1 MLLPEADPQLCE
13 SKQGPRD
20 PRPYRRSGGSQ
31 FLDGNGCFDHEQPG
45 SFCPEDQLRVED
57 VLAELA
63 TGDQRFYRRPPHRFD
78 AVRVAHPQSE
88 PRAKNQRED
97 ACDHPPPE
105 ASTIDC
111 PGGPLG
117 SDHDGHA
124 FIAKQNQRLVE
135 KRQIH
140 EVDVEVDYD
149 IPTRRQKPGS
159 EGCSVISLRQPDCL
173 NLSVR
178 GEQFCYLRAG
188 SVSGPVFRDDD
199 LELVAS
205 VSNAIH
211 HRFDG
216 RLEVALFVVGRH
228 DDRNHGSLM
237 LSARRKP
244 TQAPPTKDRIGG
256 VPGRTASLLVW
267 LAAGAGCGVM
277 VALSVPP
284 FGFWPLAWLGF
295 AGVAFLLPGSSLGSR
310 AVLGA
315 GLGLGQYAVG
325 LAWVSEF
332 SIPGCVA
339 LIILGGL
346 FGSLALL
353 LVPSSRASTVAV
365 GMPAAFVLTDWVRA
379 HFPLGGFP
387 LGGTSLG
394 QALSPL
400 VPTVRLGGSLLLTA
414 ETALIG
420 VVAAQLVRTAMSL
433 RRRSLA
439 WPVRARPEGIGGA
452 SAALVVAIAVAIA
465 LPLAGWLSPSG
476 QGGRYRPLRVALV
489 QGGGE
494 RGTRAIHTDPELVF
508 QRHLAASSAI
518 RPPVDLVVFPEG
530 ILQTDQGFADSPD
543 GVEVARLATSLRST
557 VILGVEQD
565 VGVRHYLN
573 EVAAWSP
580 QGTVAAVYVKN
591 HLVPFGEY
599 VPWRSFISRYFNV
612 SDVPLDAIAGHSS
625 AYLRTPAAPLGVMI
639 SYEVFF
645 DDRARSGV
653 RSGGQLLVVPT
664 NTASYRSS
672 QVPAQELAAARL
684 RAWETGRWLLQV
696 TPTGYT
702 AVVTPRGAVVTGS
715 TLGQQAVIQA
725 VVPRYDGRTVYVITG
740 DTPWVLAAGFL
751 LVWMALLPRIARVG
765 SVEAAKGHDEPARSS
780 LAWIQEHR
788 STVLLVC
795 TGNQCRSPMAEAIL
809 SGLLAERGSNLLVRS
824 AGLVSEG
831 ARCPPEVLDVMA
843 PLGYDLTD
851 HRSRVVNS
859 SDLAEAG
866 LIIGMTRQHSI
877 DLSLMAPAARLRTFT
892 LWEVVRLGGS
902 FGSRSPGES
911 LSEWALRVGSDR
923 SRSSALN
930 LPLAEDISDPIG
942 KPLRAYTETRD
953 VLLQLARRLLDLLQP
968 V

>member
-1 MLLPEADPQLCE
+1 
-13 SKQGPRD
+13 
-20 PRPYRRSGGSQ
+20 
-31 FLDGNGCFDHEQPG
+31 
-45 SFCPEDQLRVED
+45 
-57 VLAELA
+57 
-63 TGDQRFYRRPPHRFD
+63 
-78 AVRVAHPQSE
+78 
-88 PRAKNQRED
+88 
-97 ACDHPPPE
+97 
-105 ASTIDC
+105 
-111 PGGPLG
+111 
-117 SDHDGHA
+117 
-124 FIAKQNQRLVE
+124 
-135 KRQIH
+135 
-140 EVDVEVDYD
+140 
-149 IPTRRQKPGS
+149 
-159 EGCSVISLRQPDCL
+159 
-173 NLSVR
+173 
-178 GEQFCYLRAG
+178 
-188 SVSGPVFRDDD
+188 
-199 LELVAS
+199 
-205 VSNAIH
+205 
-211 HRFDG
+211 
-216 RLEVALFVVGRH
+216 
-228 DDRNHGSLM
+228 M
-237 LSARRKP
+237 LSASRKR
-244 TQAPPTKDRIGG
+244 TQASSTTDPIR
-256 VPGRTASLLVW
+256 VAPGRTATLLVW

-277 VALSVPP
+277 IALSVPP

-295 AGVAFLLPGSSLGSR
+295 AGVALLLPGSSLGGR

-315 GLGLGQYAVG
+315 GLGLGQYAIG

-339 LIILGGL
+339 LMILGGL
-346 FGSLALL
+346 FGSLALV

-365 GMPAAFVLTDWVRA
+365 GMPAAFVLSDWVRA

-414 ETALIG
+414 ETALVG
-420 VVAAQLVRTAMSL
+420 VVAAQLVRTATSL
-433 RRRSLA
+433 RGKSLA
-439 WPVRARPEGIGGA
+439 WPVRARHEGIGRA
-452 SAALVVAIAVAIA
+452 AAALAIAAAVAVA

-508 QRHLAASSAI
+508 QRHMAASSEI
-518 RPPVDLVVFPEG
+518 RRPVDLVVFPEG
-530 ILQTDQGFADSPD
+530 ILQTDQTFADSPD
-543 GVEVARLATSLRST
+543 GAAVAGLATSLRST

-573 EVAAWSP
+573 EVASWSP
-580 QGTVAAVYVKN
+580 RGTVADVYVKN

-612 SDVPLDAIAGHSS
+612 SDVPLDAVPGHSS

-653 RSGGQLLVVPT
+653 RAGGQLLVVPT

-702 AVVTPRGAVVTGS
+702 AVVTTRGAVVARS
-715 TLGQQAVIQA
+715 SLGTPAVIES
-725 VVPRYDGRTVYVITG
+725 VVPRYDGRTVYVIMG
-740 DTPWVLAAGFL
+740 DTPWVVAAGFL
-751 LVWMALLPRIARVG
+751 LVWMTLLPRISRAG
-765 SVEAAKGHDEPARSS
+765 SVEEADRHDTPARSS
-780 LAWIQEHR
+780 QAWVQEHR

-809 SGLLAERGSNLLVRS
+809 SGLLAERGSDLLVRS

-831 ARCPPEVLDVMA
+831 ARCPPEVTAVMS
-843 PLGYDLTD
+843 PFGYDLSS
-851 HRSRVVNS
+851 HRSRVVKA
-859 SDLAEAG
+859 SDIDGAG

-892 LWEVVRLGGS
+892 LWELVRLGGS
-902 FGSRSPGES
+902 FGRRSPGES
-911 LSEWALRVGSDR
+911 LTDWVSRVGSDR
-923 SRSSALN
+923 PRSSALN

-953 VLLQLARRLLDLLQP
+953 VLLQLAKRLVDLVQP